1 MMALLILGL
10 VIFIGTHS
18 FTMMRAQ
25 RAAAIARLGENGY
38 KGIYSL
44 LVLIGLVLIWVGF
57 GQYRADGYIQIWW
70 PPIWTQHLSALFV
83 LVAFILL
90 PAAYMPGYIKAK
102 AKHPMLAA
110 VKIWAFAHLL
120 ANGDLGSIIL
130 FGSLLGWAV
139 VARISTKRRTDAPSA
154 ISAPVTAPQ
163 AKYDVLALVIGVGLY
178 LAFVFWLHRLL
189 IGVPVFGI

>member
-1 MMALLILGL
+1 MALLILGL

-44 LVLIGLVLIWVGF
+44 LAVLGLVLIWIGF

-70 PPIWTQHLSALFV
+70 PPIWTQHLSTFPPLFASV
-83 LVAFILL
+83 LL

-102 AKHPMLAA
+102 GEAPDARGGPRSGPSQTPSRPMT
-110 VKIWAFAHLL
+110 I
-120 ANGDLGSIIL
+120 
-130 FGSLLGWAV
+130 SLDHSL
-139 VARISTKRRTDAPSA
+139 SA
-154 ISAPVTAPQ
+154 
-163 AKYDVLALVIGVGLY
+163 
-178 LAFVFWLHRLL
+178 
-189 IGVPVFGI
+189 

>member
-1 MMALLILGL
+1 MALMILGL
-10 VIFIGTHS
+10 LLFIGGHS
-18 FTMMRAQ
+18 FTMMRDK
-25 RAAAIARLGENGY
+25 RAAAIAKFGENGF

-44 LVLIGLVLIWVGF
+44 VVLVGFVLIWIGF

-70 PPIWTQHLSALFV
+70 PPIWTQHLAALFV
-83 LVAFILL
+83 LFAFILL

-110 VKIWAFAHLL
+110 VKIWALAHLL

-139 VARISTKRRTDAPSA
+139 VARISIKRRTDPPSA

-163 AKYDVLALVIGVGLY
+163 VKYDVIALVIGVVAY
-178 LAFVFWLHRLL
+178 IAFAFWLHYLL
-189 IGVPVFGI
+189 IGVPVFTA